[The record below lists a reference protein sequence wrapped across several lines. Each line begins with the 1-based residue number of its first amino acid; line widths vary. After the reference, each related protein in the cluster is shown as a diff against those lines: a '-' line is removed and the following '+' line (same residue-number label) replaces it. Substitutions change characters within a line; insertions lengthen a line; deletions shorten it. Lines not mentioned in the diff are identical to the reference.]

1 MNDETYYETYY
12 ILYKPHLTMF
22 HESFIVG
29 WTHYNIAK
37 NSLFTELEKANTGLV
52 LSVVLRR

>member
-1 MNDETYYETYY
+1 MNDETYY